1 VGATTTLGVTGEEG
15 TGGSVPTRGGGRRL
29 AFNFGTRDGRSKVVL
44 TAVAGTGGREKVCLW
59 AGADGGGKRAVGRE
73 GGCMSTLQGEVW
85 RELGSPEDMED
96 VSSSVGSA
104 LEQLVSVKPPPTPRS
119 SASSSSSTKSSLK
132 TLPVVTTLVMEPV
145 RLRLL
150 P

>member
-59 AGADGGGKRAVGRE
+59 AGADGGGKRA
-73 GGCMSTLQGEVW
+73 
-85 RELGSPEDMED
+85 EDMED